1 MPDVLSA
8 IVWQLRS
15 LTLRARSLVLK
26 PRSGESRRNERV
38 LVSVGKNFPG
48 RHCQV
53 VASLPTSR
61 FLSCKARTGRSTLA
75 SITNGIW
82 RLACSKWRWLQS
94 LDLRSAPL
102 PPALLRSYG
111 RSMAGIRPGVA
122 LQVDRMAD
130 AGLRTAGLRRGCLS
144 LTTIPRVN
152 PGSNIPPLWP
162 RWLIQIF
169 QRGRR
174 VEFTQNAAFSD

>member
-122 LQVDRMAD
+122 LQVDRMAESD
-130 AGLRTAGLRRGCLS
+130 DNPACEPGIEHSSTLAQVVDSDIPAGKASGIHSKRCFL
-144 LTTIPRVN
+144 
-152 PGSNIPPLWP
+152 
-162 RWLIQIF
+162 
-169 QRGRR
+169 
-174 VEFTQNAAFSD
+174 